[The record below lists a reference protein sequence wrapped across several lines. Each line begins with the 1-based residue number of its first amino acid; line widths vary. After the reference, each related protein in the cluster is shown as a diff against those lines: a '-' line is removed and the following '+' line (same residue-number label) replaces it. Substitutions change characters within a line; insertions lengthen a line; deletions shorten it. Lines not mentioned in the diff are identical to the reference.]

1 MDWWVLWIGLAV
13 VLFIVELTTT
23 DLVAVWFA
31 LAALA
36 MGIVTAIFDELHVVW
51 QVVIFVALSTLLVI
65 LTRRFVRKLL
75 QRRKDQE
82 TNLEL
87 VVNHTAMVVEDI
99 DNDREAGAI
108 KINGLIWSAR
118 SADGEKIDKETLV
131 TVREIKGNKAI
142 VVKKEEQE
150 A

>member
-36 MGIVTAIFDELHVVW
+36 LAIVTAIFDKLPVVW

-87 VVNHTAMVVEDI
+87 VVNHTALVVEDI

-118 SADGEKIDKETLV
+118 SMDGGKIAKDVLV
-131 TVREIKGNKAI
+131 TVSQIKGNKAI

>member
-1 MDWWVLWIGLAV
+1 MDRWVLWIGLAV

-31 LAALA
+31 LASLVLA
-36 MGIVTAIFDELHVVW
+36 IVTAIFSKLSVVW
-51 QVVIFVALSTLLVI
+51 QVVIFVALSALLVI

-118 SADGEKIDKETLV
+118 SADGEKIGKEALV
-131 TVREIKGNKAI
+131 TVCEIKGNKAI
-142 VVKKEEQE
+142 VVKKQEQE

>member
-1 MDWWVLWIGLAV
+1 MTWVAWIAFAV

-31 LAALA
+31 LAAMALA
-36 MGIVTAIFDELHVVW
+36 IITAIFEKLPLVW
-51 QVVIFVALSTLLVI
+51 QIVIFVALSTLLVV
-65 LTRRFVRKLL
+65 LTRRFVKKLTQRK
-75 QRRKDQE
+75 KDQE

-87 VVNHTAMVVEDI
+87 VVNHTALVVEDI

-108 KINGLIWSAR
+108 KINGLIWNAR
-118 SADGEKIDKETLV
+118 SANGEKIEKETLV
-131 TVREIKGNKAI
+131 TVREIQGNKAI
-142 VVKKEEQE
+142 VIKNETKE

>member
-31 LAALA
+31 LAALVL
-36 MGIVTAIFDELHVVW
+36 GIVTAIFSKLSVVW
-51 QVVIFVALSTLLVI
+51 QVVIFVALSALLVI

-118 SADGEKIDKETLV
+118 SADGEKIGKEALV
-131 TVREIKGNKAI
+131 TVCEIKGNKAI
-142 VVKKEEQE
+142 VVKKQEQE

>member
-1 MDWWVLWIGLAV
+1 MDWWVLWLGLAV

-36 MGIVTAIFDELHVVW
+36 LGIVTAIFDKLPVVW

-87 VVNHTAMVVEDI
+87 VVNHTALVVEDI
-99 DNDREAGAI
+99 DNDREVGAI

-118 SADGEKIDKETLV
+118 SADGGKIAKDVLV
-131 TVREIKGNKAI
+131 TVSQIKGNKAI

>member
-31 LAALA
+31 LASLVLA
-36 MGIVTAIFDELHVVW
+36 IVTAIFDKLPVVW
-51 QVVIFVALSTLLVI
+51 QVVIFVALSALLVI

-118 SADGEKIDKETLV
+118 SADGEKIGKEALV
-131 TVREIKGNKAI
+131 TVCEIKGNKAI
-142 VVKKEEQE
+142 VVKKQEQE

>member
-1 MDWWVLWIGLAV
+1 MTWVAWIAFAV

-31 LAALA
+31 LAAMALA
-36 MGIVTAIFDELHVVW
+36 IITAIFEKLPLVW
-51 QVVIFVALSTLLVI
+51 QIVIFVALSTLLVV
-65 LTRRFVRKLL
+65 LTRRFVKKLTQRK
-75 QRRKDQE
+75 KDQE

-87 VVNHTAMVVEDI
+87 VVNHTALVVEDI

-108 KINGLIWSAR
+108 KINGLIWNAR
-118 SADGEKIDKETLV
+118 SANGEKIEKETLV
-131 TVREIKGNKAI
+131 TVREIQGNKAI
-142 VVKKEEQE
+142 VIKNEAKE

>member
-31 LAALA
+31 LGSLVLA
-36 MGIVTAIFDELHVVW
+36 IVTAIFDKLPVVW
-51 QVVIFVALSTLLVI
+51 QVVIFVALSALLVI

-118 SADGEKIDKETLV
+118 SADGEKIGKEALV
-131 TVREIKGNKAI
+131 TVCEIKGNKAI
-142 VVKKEEQE
+142 VVKKQEQE

>member
-31 LAALA
+31 LASLVLA
-36 MGIVTAIFDELHVVW
+36 IVTAIFSKLSVVW
-51 QVVIFVALSTLLVI
+51 QVVIFVALSALLVI

-118 SADGEKIDKETLV
+118 SADGEKIGKEALV
-131 TVREIKGNKAI
+131 TVCEIKGNKAI
-142 VVKKEEQE
+142 VVKKQEQE

>member
-31 LAALA
+31 LASLVLA
-36 MGIVTAIFDELHVVW
+36 IVTAIFSKLSVVW
-51 QVVIFVALSTLLVI
+51 QVVIFVALSALLVI

-118 SADGEKIDKETLV
+118 SADGEKIDKEALV
-131 TVREIKGNKAI
+131 TVCEIKGNKAI
-142 VVKKEEQE
+142 VVKKQEQE

>member
-1 MDWWVLWIGLAV
+1 MTWVAWIALAV

-31 LAALA
+31 LAAMALA
-36 MGIVTAIFDELHVVW
+36 IITAIFEKLPLVW
-51 QVVIFVALSTLLVI
+51 QIVIFVALSTLLVV
-65 LTRRFVRKLL
+65 LTRRFVKKLTQRK
-75 QRRKDQE
+75 KDQE

-87 VVNHTAMVVEDI
+87 VVNHTALVVEDI

-108 KINGLIWSAR
+108 KINGLIWNAR
-118 SADGEKIDKETLV
+118 SANGEKIEKETLV
-131 TVREIKGNKAI
+131 TVREIQGNKAI
-142 VVKKEEQE
+142 VIKNEAKE

>member
-31 LAALA
+31 LASLVLA
-36 MGIVTAIFDELHVVW
+36 IVTAIFSKLSVVW
-51 QVVIFVALSTLLVI
+51 QVVIFVALSALLVI

-99 DNDREAGAI
+99 DNDREAGAN

-118 SADGEKIDKETLV
+118 SADGEKIGKEALV
-131 TVREIKGNKAI
+131 TVCEIKGNKAI
-142 VVKKEEQE
+142 VVKKQEQE

>member
-1 MDWWVLWIGLAV
+1 MDWWVLWLGLAV

-31 LAALA
+31 LAALVL
-36 MGIVTAIFDELHVVW
+36 GIVTAIFDKLPVVW
-51 QVVIFVALSTLLVI
+51 QVVIFVALSALLVI

-75 QRRKDQE
+75 QHRKDQE

-118 SADGEKIDKETLV
+118 SADGEKIDKEVLV
-131 TVREIKGNKAI
+131 TVREIRGNKAI
-142 VVKKEEQE
+142 VVRKQEQE

>member
-1 MDWWVLWIGLAV
+1 MTWWVLWLALAV
-13 VLFIVELTTT
+13 VLFIVEITTT

-31 LAALA
+31 LAALVL
-36 MGIVTAIFDELHVVW
+36 GIVTAIFDKLPVVW
-51 QVVIFVALSTLLVI
+51 QMVIFVALSTVLVI
-65 LTRRFVRKLL
+65 LTRRFVKKLTE
-75 QRRKDQE
+75 RRKNQE

-87 VVNHTAMVVEDI
+87 VVNHTALVVEDI

-118 SADGEKIDKETLV
+118 SATGEKIEKEALV
-131 TVREIKGNKAI
+131 TVREIQGNKAI
-142 VVKKEEQE
+142 VIKNEEKE

>member
-1 MDWWVLWIGLAV
+1 MDWWVLWLGLAV

-36 MGIVTAIFDELHVVW
+36 LGIVTAIFDKLPVVW

-87 VVNHTAMVVEDI
+87 VVNHTALVVEDI

-118 SADGEKIDKETLV
+118 SADGGKIAKDVLV
-131 TVREIKGNKAI
+131 TVSQIKGNKAI

>member
-1 MDWWVLWIGLAV
+1 MTWVAWIALAV

-31 LAALA
+31 LAAMALA
-36 MGIVTAIFDELHVVW
+36 IITAIFEKLPLVW
-51 QVVIFVALSTLLVI
+51 QIVIFVALSTLLVV
-65 LTRRFVRKLL
+65 LTRRFVKKLTQRK
-75 QRRKDQE
+75 KDQE

-87 VVNHTAMVVEDI
+87 VVNHTALVVEDI

-108 KINGLIWSAR
+108 KINGLIWNAR
-118 SADGEKIDKETLV
+118 SANGEKIEKETLV
-131 TVREIKGNKAI
+131 TVREIQGNKAI
-142 VVKKEEQE
+142 VIKNETKE